1 MKENHGQGLRDGQ
14 GVRDLDVNDNFALHL
29 FDDIIRPVQSAK
41 FLGVEV
47 DGLLSFKK
55 QMDSISN
62 RATKRLNVLRVLSKS
77 GTDAKTLM
85 KLYKIYVRPILE
97 YGSIA
102 FMAAPKTQLSR
113 LQGLE
118 NDAIRICLRLPKYIR
133 TSLLHEYASLES
145 ISMRLIRTNTT
156 LLRKMRENNPH
167 IDELVKAYSNSLDNC
182 HTSPFDVI
190 FKHL

>member
-1 MKENHGQGLRDGQ
+1 MFISRCRETQEENL
-14 GVRDLDVNDNFALHL
+14 ALHL
-29 FDDIIRPVQSAK
+29 FNDIIRPVQSAK

-55 QMDSISN
+55 QMDSICN

-85 KLYKIYVRPILE
+85 KLYKIYVRPIIE

-113 LQGLE
+113 LQGIE
-118 NDAIRICLRLPKYIR
+118 NDAIRVCLRLPKYIR

-145 ISMRLIRTNTT
+145 ISVRMIRTNTSM
-156 LLRKMRENNPH
+156 LRKMREKNSH
-167 IDELVKAYSNSLDNC
+167 IDELVKSYSVHDDNC
-182 HTSPFDVI
+182 HTSPFDII